1 MFIRCYSKFNS
12 SWTKIYAREGGETMI
27 VEVMQQI
34 APAQLPE
41 IAGSIAFVG
50 GLILLAGVLK
60 YLSWKIV
67 N

>member
-1 MFIRCYSKFNS
+1 
-12 SWTKIYAREGGETMI
+12 MI
-27 VEVMQQI
+27 FEVMQQI